1 MANGATHQLAGA
13 VAGIAVCA
21 TDNPD
26 RATGV
31 HHPLAAGAI
40 GAALGKLP
48 DMIEPA
54 IHPHHRQFFHSVVVA
69 AGLVAGMRK
78 LYQWEPEDGLEK
90 VVRSLLLVGGAAY
103 LSHLALDAL
112 TSRSL
117 PLVGKI

>member
-13 VAGIAVCA
+13 VTGIAVCA

-31 HHPLAAGAI
+31 HHPLAAGA
-40 GAALGKLP
+40 
-48 DMIEPA
+48 
-54 IHPHHRQFFHSVVVA
+54 
-69 AGLVAGMRK
+69 
-78 LYQWEPEDGLEK
+78 
-90 VVRSLLLVGGAAY
+90 AY
-103 LSHLALDAL
+103 LTHLALDAL

>member
-1 MANGATHQLAGA
+1 MERHINWRAPWLALRSA
-13 VAGIAVCA
+13 RP
-21 TDNPD
+21 TTL
-26 RATGV
+26 TGRPASITRWRPV
-31 HHPLAAGAI
+31 PS

-48 DMIEPA
+48 DLIEPA
-54 IHPHHRQFFHSVVVA
+54 VHPHHRQFFHSVVVA

-78 LYQWEPEDGLEK
+78 LYQWAPDDDFEK
-90 VVRSLLLVGGAAY
+90 LVRAFLLVGGAAY